1 VAGSGKTTLATQLSH
16 DLNDSQVAHMD
27 DFYDGWNDP
36 FSAKIT
42 ARVTSQILMPFAQGL
57 PVSYQIFNW
66 HLNRFD
72 LKKQLGQSKYLILE
86 GVGSGQ
92 RGFRNYLEK
101 IIWINCDPQIGF
113 ERVIVRDGEGV
124 RHQMNKF
131 LIDQNNHF
139 AAELSENAADYT
151 LNGAP

>member
-1 VAGSGKTTLATQLSH
+1 
-16 DLNDSQVAHMD
+16 MD

-36 FSAKIT
+36 FSAKMT

>member
-1 VAGSGKTTLATQLSH
+1 
-16 DLNDSQVAHMD
+16 MD
-27 DFYDGWNDP
+27 DFYDGWSDP
-36 FSAKIT
+36 LSAKMT
-42 ARVTSQILMPFAQGL
+42 ARITSQLLMPFKQAL

-72 LKKQLGQSKYLILE
+72 TRKQIGQSRYLILE

-92 RGFRNYLEK
+92 KSFRSYLGK
-101 IIWINCDPQIGF
+101 SIWIECDPQIGF
-113 ERVIVRDGEGV
+113 ERVIARDGEGV

-139 AAELSENAADYT
+139 AAELSKNAADYT